1 MSLVVLRLCLCI
13 PASATMLTEG
23 SREHAE
29 CPTRFHQG
37 SFLPNQGRKSI
48 PISVLVDISSSSQ
61 RTLQRTRTS
70 VPESTSTAVPPISV
84 NSTGSTGFP
93 TVLMWHLGP
102 SHQSAAK
109 MLPDNLLSVNASAR
123 NTASIYCRHS
133 ALAGG
138 KCITLP

>member
-1 MSLVVLRLCLCI
+1 MRNAQLD
-13 PASATMLTEG
+13 
-23 SREHAE
+23 
-29 CPTRFHQG
+29 
-37 SFLPNQGRKSI
+37 SI
-48 PISVLVDISSSSQ
+48 KEAFFQIKGAKVSSISSLVDISSSSQ

-70 VPESTSTAVPPISV
+70 VPESTSTAALPISV

-93 TVLMWHLGP
+93 TVLMWHLVP
-102 SHQSAAK
+102 SHLSAAK
-109 MLPDNLLSVNASAR
+109 MLRDNLLSVNASVR